1 MKSKL
6 IVWMIMMAVAS
17 VANAQDTK
25 LTLQKSI
32 ETALANSIPAQ
43 QSQLTMNSAEINY
56 KQAKYNRLP
65 SVEGSFNYGMNSG
78 RSIDPFTNGY
88 INQQLSSSSA
98 NGQAVLPVFNGFQ
111 LKNQIKQN
119 EYAFATATM
128 EWQQKKDE
136 LTLQVILAFLQIMN
150 NEDGLL
156 IATQQAS
163 VTRQQVDRLE
173 IIAKEGATL
182 PGNVS
187 DLKGQYAGDELA
199 IVNAEN
205 NLETSVLALTQ
216 LMNVPYDANLK
227 VDRSGFDSVIKM
239 YDAMPNDIYTTAL
252 QQLASVKASELRI
265 KSSSMAVKVAAANY
279 YPTVSLYGVL
289 NTNYSS
295 AASIN
300 NFNGFVEVPN
310 GDYVNINGAPV
321 PVITKQNKYTSQ
333 KIGYGS
339 QFNNNLSTA
348 YGVSVRIPIFNS
360 FKTRSAVRLAKN
372 EEKNNQLIA
381 DNIKLQ
387 LRQSVEQAY
396 INITTTYKRY
406 MALLNQ
412 LDAYKES
419 FRIAALR
426 FENGAINSAE
436 YLIAKNNVDQTNAN
450 SVAARYEYLL
460 RTKVLDFYMGR
471 LK

>member
-6 IVWMIMMAVAS
+6 IVWMIMTAVAYF
-17 VANAQDTK
+17 ANAQDTK

-32 ETALANSIPAQ
+32 ATALANSIPAQ
-43 QSQLTMNSAEINY
+43 QSAVMMKNAEINY
-56 KQAKYNRLP
+56 KQAKYSRLP
-65 SVEGSFNYGMNSG
+65 SIEGSFNYGMNSG

-88 INQQLSSSSA
+88 INQQLTSSSA
-98 NGQAVLPVFNGFQ
+98 NAQAVLPVFNGFQ

-119 EYAFATATM
+119 EYAFATASM

-136 LTLQVILAFLQIMN
+136 LTLQVILAYLQIMN
-150 NEDGLL
+150 NEDAVL
-156 IATQQAS
+156 IATQRSS

-199 IVNAEN
+199 IVTAEN
-205 NLETSVLALTQ
+205 NFESSVLALSQ
-216 LMNVPYDANLK
+216 LMNVPYDANITI
-227 VDRSGFDSVIKM
+227 DRSGFDSVIKM

-252 QQLASVKASELRI
+252 QQLASVKASELRV
-265 KSSSMAVKVAAANY
+265 KASSIAVKVAAANY

-295 AASIN
+295 AAAIN
-300 NFNGFVEVPN
+300 NYNGFVEVPN

-321 PVITKQNKYTSQ
+321 PVITKRDKYTSQ
-333 KIGYGS
+333 KIAYGS

-348 YGVSVRIPIFNS
+348 YGVSVRIPIFNA
-360 FKTRSAVRLAKN
+360 FKTRSAIRLAKN
-372 EEKNNQLIA
+372 DEKYNQLIA

-396 INITTTYKRY
+396 INISTTYKRY

-412 LDAYKES
+412 LDAYQES
-419 FRIAALR
+419 FRIAAIR

-436 YLIAKNNVDQTNAN
+436 YLIAKNNMDQTNAN
-450 SVAARYEYLL
+450 VVATRYEYLL

-471 LK
+471 LN